1 MNDTPRDKKPLWK
14 HLAPLN
20 LLGLALGLF
29 IYFLRL
35 QFNINLLVRNSTED
49 ITFSWTG
56 LFLYV
61 IPCIL
66 ALNFFGWFGYL
77 QENISDDKN

>member
-1 MNDTPRDKKPLWK
+1 MNDASNRKEPPWK
-14 HLAPLN
+14 HLGPLN
-20 LLGLALGLF
+20 AFGLALGIF

-35 QFNINLLVRNSTED
+35 QFNINLLVRSSSED

-56 LFLYV
+56 LLFYI

-77 QENISDDKN
+77 QKNNGKDKD